1 MYHLR
6 SRKKYEKAFINRKK
20 KILKEPSQKV
30 SLFLMIFA
38 HCKSQKDLCD
48 TLCVQK
54 CHIFIA
60 HLKVKSIIENKG
72 FFIQKTVE
80 EVGINVEGG
89 IFWKKLL
96 CGTHRAYVE

>member
-1 MYHLR
+1 MKRH
-6 SRKKYEKAFINRKK
+6 SSTERKKN
-20 KILKEPSQKV
+20 LKEPSQKV

-60 HLKVKSIIENKG
+60 HLKVKSIIASKG
-72 FFIQKTVE
+72 FFIKKSFSVLTSLIAE
-80 EVGINVEGG
+80 EVGINVEAVQ
-89 IFWKKLL
+89 KLQNQ
-96 CGTHRAYVE
+96 

>member
-60 HLKVKSIIENKG
+60 HLKVKSINENKG
-72 FFIQKTVE
+72 IFIQKSFSSTLISLIAK
-80 EVGINVEGG
+80 EVVINVEGVQ
-89 IFWKKLL
+89 KLQNQ
-96 CGTHRAYVE
+96 